1 MTVQNYAI
9 IVAGGSG
16 SRMKSEIPKQF
27 LELNGQPILMHT
39 LRAFYFDSTELI
51 LVLPEPQFEY
61 WISLCEKHSFTIS
74 YKLVKGGETRF
85 HSVKNGLDSIEGTE
99 GLVAIHDGVRPIIKK
114 EIIDNAYHLAAKHG
128 SAIASVPLKDS
139 IRVINQEGNSHV
151 DRVNYR
157 LIQTPQTFQL
167 QLIKKAFE
175 AGFRQSFTDD
185 ASVFEFSGQK
195 VHLFEGDYRNIKIT
209 TPEDLQIA
217 ETFLAL

>member
-1 MTVQNYAI
+1 M
-9 IVAGGSG
+9 
-16 SRMKSEIPKQF
+16 
-27 LELNGQPILMHT
+27 
-39 LRAFYFDSTELI
+39 
-51 LVLPEPQFEY
+51 
-61 WISLCEKHSFTIS
+61 
-74 YKLVKGGETRF
+74 
-85 HSVKNGLDSIEGTE
+85 
-99 GLVAIHDGVRPIIKK
+99 
-114 EIIDNAYHLAAKHG
+114 AAKHG